1 MDMTD
6 KIETEIKNWIQQ
18 ADDPKDK
25 ALLLIL
31 FQMNTNLVENTH
43 LTKGVSEQFAEH
55 KTKIDGLLN
64 RLRGGWLVFGFTV
77 IALQAM
83 GMWIING
90 QFTNLERQH
99 DVNAAQELTLTRMEN
114 QLNNNARRIGATEDQ
129 IRAIDRYHTD
139 LNLGTGNRR

>member
-31 FQMNTNLVENTH
+31 FQMNANLVENTH
-43 LTKGVSEQFAEH
+43 LTKGVSEQFTEH

-64 RLRGGWLVFGFTV
+64 RLRGGWLVFGFSV
-77 IALQAM
+77 LILQGV

-90 QFTNLERQH
+90 QFTNLEREQR
-99 DVNAAQELTLTRMEN
+99 VNAAQELTLTRMEN
-114 QLNNNARRIGATEDQ
+114 ELNNNARRLGTAEDQ
-129 IRAIDRYHTD
+129 IRAIDRYHSD
-139 LNLGTGNRR
+139 LNLSTGNRR